1 MKIKATRKEIRE
13 CVENAVLRVVS
24 EGKSS
29 RTFDDNNFEKKA
41 PKHGKLDK
49 KGTFKKQ
56 KGNKGNRNW
65 AEDYDE

>member
-13 CVENAVLRVVS
+13 CVENAVFRVIK

-29 RTFDDNNFEKKA
+29 RFDNNDFEKKV

-49 KGTFKKQ
+49 KGTSMKQ
-56 KGNKGNRNW
+56 KGNKGNFRKEI
-65 AEDYDE
+65 ADRG